1 MDELIEQSFKFE
13 INTFYF
19 AELESKHEFVVKV
32 RELVRS
38 WPRPVFIVMR
48 YLFAFLQH
56 LSTYR

>member
-13 INTFYF
+13 IYTFYF